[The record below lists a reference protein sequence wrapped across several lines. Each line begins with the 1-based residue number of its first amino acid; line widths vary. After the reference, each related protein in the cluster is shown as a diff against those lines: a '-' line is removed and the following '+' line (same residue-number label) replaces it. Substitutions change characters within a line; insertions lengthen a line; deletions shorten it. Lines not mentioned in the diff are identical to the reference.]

1 MFSFAHGRY
10 TVEWGDPERAI
21 LIFDLVR
28 SERSGDVTAEIEVT
42 STSPAVAGVIHHA
55 RVNLVGTRSRQELA
69 KHLTTRTPGITTDWP
84 SVVES
89 ACREVLRA
97 FRAGAPA
104 VLLRDVPPLSQD
116 ETGYAL
122 APLVLSGLPTC
133 IFGDGGAA
141 KSMLALAIGA
151 AIHTGQPVAGFTPE
165 RARRVGILDWEMDGH
180 SHRDRLARMTGE
192 PLPDLVYVRC
202 ARPLAEDVDRLRRII
217 ARHELEFLIADSV
230 ALACDGP
237 PEAAEVAT
245 RFFGALRE
253 LGLPVL
259 AIAHVNRSGDTE
271 RPFGSAFWHNGFRL
285 TWYAKREIDPTP
297 DTLAVGLFA
306 KKSNLGPMPAPM
318 GLRFTFEPD
327 TISVA
332 RTDVADLSDFAIPA
346 PLRVR
351 LAGQMRT
358 GARTIAEM
366 AEALDVPPDSVRKA
380 VERGEGQRFVRVDG
394 PDRVYRWGLAS
405 SPSMLHNPPVPS

>member
-1 MFSFAHGRY
+1 MTAPMFSYRHGRY
-10 TVEWGDPERAI
+10 TLEWGDPERAI
-21 LIFDLVR
+21 LVFDLVR

-42 STSPAVAGVIHHA
+42 STAPAVAGLIHHA

-69 KHLTTRTPGITTDWP
+69 KHLATRTPGVATDWP
-84 SVVES
+84 ILVEI
-89 ACREVLRA
+89 ACRDVLRA
-97 FRAGAPA
+97 YRAGAPA
-104 VLLRDVPPLSQD
+104 VLLRDVPPLSED

-122 APLVLSGLPTC
+122 EPLVLSGLPTC

-141 KSMLALAIGA
+141 KSMLALAFGV
-151 AIHTGQPVAGFTPE
+151 AIHIGQPVAGFTPE

-192 PLPDLVYVRC
+192 PLPDIVYVPC

-217 ARHELEFLIADSV
+217 VRHELEFLIVDSV

-253 LGLPVL
+253 LALPVL

-285 TWYAKREIDPTP
+285 TWYAKRETDPAT

-306 KKSNLGPMPAPM
+306 KKSNLGPMPAPV

-327 TISVA
+327 TITVA
-332 RTDVADLSDFAIPA
+332 RTDVADLSDFATHV

-366 AEALDVPPDSVRKA
+366 AEALDVATDSVRKA
-380 VERGEGQRFVRVDG
+380 VERDGGKHFTRIEGS
-394 PDRVYRWGLAS
+394 DRVFRWGLSA
-405 SPSMLHNPPVPS
+405 